1 MIAERSLFMRRID
14 CTMLEKNM
22 KESWIIENIKVL
34 K

>member
-14 CTMLEKNM
+14 CTMLEKSM
-22 KESWIIENIKVL
+22 KERWIIENIRVL

>member
-14 CTMLEKNM
+14 CIMLEKNM
-22 KESWIIENIKVL
+22 KGRLIIENIRDL